1 MKSAFLFSPVDTVN
15 KSLSG
20 ADIIHVSCLPYLCG
34 KALPAKAPS
43 GPKLLLSFPFIS
55 KGRAYSLFCSRFA
68 EFAACFDGFTLQNI
82 GDDVTLKELFDADP
96 ALRREDYF
104 IAGDNAFNIANKTS
118 AGFWRG
124 RLDSVVVS
132 PELTPE
138 EQKELANGFPE
149 GLLPEVIASGPVIVM
164 RSEHCYA
171 AEGPSYNCGKC
182 GKFGLGG
189 GSLFDISGGELP
201 VVTNPVDCN
210 SVLLAKAEKFTCF
223 DSDSIIV
230 RNG

>member
-1 MKSAFLFSPVDTVN
+1 MRSSFLFSPVDPSKTLP
-15 KSLSG
+15 SSP
-20 ADIIHVSCLPYLCG
+20 DILHVSCLPYLCG
-34 KALPAKAPS
+34 KALPAKNPS
-43 GPKLLLSFPFIS
+43 GPKLLLSFPFVS

-82 GDDVTLKELFDADP
+82 GDFVTLEELFAADP
-96 ALRREDYF
+96 SIRREDYF

-124 RLDSVVVS
+124 KLDSVVIS
-132 PELTPE
+132 PELSRE
-138 EQKELANGFPE
+138 EQTELANGFPE
-149 GLLPEVIASGPVIVM
+149 GLLPEVIASGPVIAM

-189 GSLFDISGGELP
+189 GSLFDIAGREFP
-201 VVTNPVDCN
+201 VVTNPIDCN
-210 SVLLAKAEKFTCF
+210 SVLLTRAEKLTWF
-223 DSDSIIV
+223 DSASIII